1 MWSLD
6 ISTILNMWKSFQK
19 NCSCGRTNC
28 YQNEKYILDG
38 TDITY
43 LYLVKHTFL
52 SSIKM
57 VKMKKPGYYTFQFQS
72 QI

>member
-1 MWSLD
+1 MEVTAEKKNLSPVVEL
-6 ISTILNMWKSFQK
+6 IVIKNENCILNDA
-19 NCSCGRTNC
+19 GP
-28 YQNEKYILDG
+28 
-38 TDITY
+38 TY
-43 LYLVKHTFL
+43 LNLANHAFL

>member
-1 MWSLD
+1 MG
-6 ISTILNMWKSFQK
+6 TPLNMHGSHFRKK
-19 NCSCGRTNC
+19 NHSCNRTNC
-28 YQNEKYILDG
+28 YQNENYVLNDAG
-38 TDITY
+38 ITY
-43 LYLVKHTFL
+43 LYLVKHAFL

>member
-1 MWSLD
+1 MEVTSE
-6 ISTILNMWKSFQK
+6 K
-19 NCSCGRTNC
+19 NHSCGRTNC
-28 YQNEKYILDG
+28 YQNENCVPKDAG
-38 TDITY
+38 TTY
-43 LYLVKHTFL
+43 LYLAKHAFL

>member
-1 MWSLD
+1 MD
-6 ISTILNMWKSFQK
+6 ISTILNMHESYFTKITPVVELIIIIMK
-19 NCSCGRTNC
+19 ENVLN
-28 YQNEKYILDG
+28 D
-38 TDITY
+38 TDTTY
-43 LYLVKHTFL
+43 LYLAKHIFL